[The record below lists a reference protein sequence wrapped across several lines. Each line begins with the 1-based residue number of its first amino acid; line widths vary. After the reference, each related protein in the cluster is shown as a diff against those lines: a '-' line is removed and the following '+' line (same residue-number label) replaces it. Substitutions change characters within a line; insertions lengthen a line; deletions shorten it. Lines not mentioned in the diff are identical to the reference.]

1 MNSRA
6 VLKYLQVF
14 TGALSVA
21 CFSGAIF
28 GVSGMEPLG
37 IVAGLFA
44 FMAGLL
50 LAALETEAR

>member
-28 GVSGMEPLG
+28 GIQGMEPLG

-44 FMAGLL
+44 FLVGMV
-50 LAALETEAR
+50 LAAFEKEGN